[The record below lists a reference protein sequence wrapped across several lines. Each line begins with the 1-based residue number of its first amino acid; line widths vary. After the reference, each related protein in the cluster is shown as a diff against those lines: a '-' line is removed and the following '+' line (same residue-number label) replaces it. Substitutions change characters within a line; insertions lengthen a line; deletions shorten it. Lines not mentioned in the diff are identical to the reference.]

1 MARRAARFD
10 EVAGKSQ
17 EKGIRPMLAG
27 GRAAGSKAW
36 NVLWSRAA
44 RAWLRQ
50 YLLWRTHRR
59 SKLLP
64 AYHDADRDGMPRRR
78 QCKRR
83 LGLFQWCRHTIALV
97 AVLSLIGVGCKRKRL
112 AKPD

>member
-17 EKGIRPMLAG
+17 EKGIRPMLVG
-27 GRAAGSKAW
+27 GRAARSEAW
-36 NVLWSRAA
+36 NSLWSHAA

-50 YLLWRTHRR
+50 YLLWRTHRFA
-59 SKLLP
+59 KLLP
-64 AYHDADRDGMPRRR
+64 AYHDADRNGMPRRR

-83 LGLFQWCRHTIALV
+83 VGLFQWLRHAITMV
-97 AVLSLIGVGCKRKRL
+97 TVL
-112 AKPD
+112 